1 MRAIPQKERPGV
13 ELNTNNV
20 IKLKRKR
27 IKKINP
33 LWIIAGLLAAI
44 LIAVLVILVR
54 GGAEGIAETG
64 SVTVD
69 VDYNAVIVRNEKVI
83 TSEAFDLADYFA
95 EEGAWVEP
103 DTKIMQIY
111 RRGYSEEQAAALM
124 RKHAE
129 IYDEQLALLGETR
142 DKTIRGY
149 DELIALLEENIAEEL
164 MAGNS
169 AEVPRQEAE
178 LLDALSS
185 RTDYLRKNLQET
197 ETLRAL
203 YMEAIADPEVK
214 ILSIATRP
222 DCLGADVL
230 ALLDEINHI
239 KPVWVELGLQTIHP
253 ETSAYIRRG
262 YELSVFEQ
270 AVKELRAIGITVI
283 VHTILYL
290 PGETKDDMLDTIHY
304 LNHMDIQGIKLQLL
318 HVLTHTDLAADYE
331 KHPFYIPD
339 MQDYIQFLG
348 TCIAQLNPEI
358 VIHRLTGDGPK
369 DLLIAPLWTSN
380 KRTVLNQLHS
390 HLKEQDIWQG
400 KEYYV

>member
-1 MRAIPQKERPGV
+1 
-13 ELNTNNV
+13 
-20 IKLKRKR
+20 
-27 IKKINP
+27 
-33 LWIIAGLLAAI
+33 
-44 LIAVLVILVR
+44 
-54 GGAEGIAETG
+54 
-64 SVTVD
+64 
-69 VDYNAVIVRNEKVI
+69 
-83 TSEAFDLADYFA
+83 
-95 EEGAWVEP
+95 
-103 DTKIMQIY
+103 
-111 RRGYSEEQAAALM
+111 
-124 RKHAE
+124 
-129 IYDEQLALLGETR
+129 
-142 DKTIRGY
+142 
-149 DELIALLEENIAEEL
+149 
-164 MAGNS
+164 
-169 AEVPRQEAE
+169 
-178 LLDALSS
+178 
-185 RTDYLRKNLQET
+185 
-197 ETLRAL
+197 
-203 YMEAIADPEVK
+203 MEAIADPEVK

-230 ALLDEINHI
+230 ALLDEINQI
-239 KPVWVELGLQTIHP
+239 KPVWGSWDCRPSIP
-253 ETSAYIRRG
+253 KPAPTSGG

-348 TCIAQLNPEI
+348 TCIAHLNPEI

>member
-1 MRAIPQKERPGV
+1 MRWGEKRYHSLDYELKQMFKEKV
-13 ELNTNNV
+13 Y
-20 IKLKRKR
+20 
-27 IKKINP
+27 KIALTGGMTCPNRDGHVGTGGC
-33 LWIIAGLLAAI
+33 IFCSSQGSGDFAGSARLS
-44 LIAVLVILVR
+44 
-54 GGAEGIAETG
+54 IAEQIRQG
-64 SVTVD
+64 KADISSKRPVHS
-69 VDYNAVIVRNEKVI
+69 YIAYFQ
-83 TSEAFDLADYFA
+83 AFTNTYAP
-95 EEGAWVEP
+95 V
-103 DTKIMQIY
+103 
-111 RRGYSEEQAAALM
+111 
-124 RKHAE
+124 
-129 IYDEQLALLGETR
+129 
-142 DKTIRGY
+142 
-149 DELIALLEENIAEEL
+149 
-164 MAGNS
+164 
-169 AEVPRQEAE
+169 
-178 LLDALSS
+178 
-185 RTDYLRKNLQET
+185 

-304 LNHMDIQGIKLQLL
+304 LNHMDIQGIKLQML